1 VNERERQRERD
12 GEWEGW
18 VNGGERERGERN
30 AVRHAANIVQQHA
43 LRCLESWH
51 VD

>member
-1 VNERERQRERD
+1 MRERD
-12 GEWEGW
+12 REREM
-18 VNGGERERGERN
+18 ERERGERN